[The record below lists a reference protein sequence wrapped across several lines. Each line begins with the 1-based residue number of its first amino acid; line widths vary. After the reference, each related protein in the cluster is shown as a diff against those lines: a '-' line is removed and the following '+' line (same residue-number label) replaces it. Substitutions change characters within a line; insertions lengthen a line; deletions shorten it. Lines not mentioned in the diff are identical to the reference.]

1 MKQYA
6 RQSRSKWWSLSN
18 IIYAALTLTA
28 LILFMHDAQ
37 ASGSIPAFLL
47 NL

>member
-1 MKQYA
+1 MKYEA
-6 RQSRSKWWSLSN
+6 RQSRSKWFSLSN
-18 IIYAALTLTA
+18 IVYAVLTLAA

-37 ASGSIPAFLL
+37 ASGSIQAFLL